1 MQDIEKWPLVHGS
14 YRLHETWKDIRENG
28 LFCPGKYK
36 ATNSYP
42 YDDALG
48 RTSYVYLSLLRRNLY
63 GMGQFILVD
72 PAVVSLPGSKASLF
86 DAAARLRQFII
97 NCEWDNGPSHFP
109 EWILEPER
117 LQMCISQCEA
127 YIEESKLPPGV
138 LWSDIESVLRQD
150 LVGKYVF
157 ETQAF
162 REYFEL
168 YYPSIPS
175 FFAEMKKLTPKTE
188 EEFLHRYG
196 DEEVLIY
203 NHVPPNYLIGYWQ
216 HGAWSLWNLPFDEK
230 VWERVE
236 KTLDFLGELRRC
248 GSMK

>member
-1 MQDIEKWPLVHGS
+1 
-14 YRLHETWKDIRENG
+14 
-28 LFCPGKYK
+28 
-36 ATNSYP
+36 
-42 YDDALG
+42 
-48 RTSYVYLSLLRRNLY
+48 
-63 GMGQFILVD
+63 
-72 PAVVSLPGSKASLF
+72 
-86 DAAARLRQFII
+86 
-97 NCEWDNGPSHFP
+97 
-109 EWILEPER
+109 
-117 LQMCISQCEA
+117 MCISQCEA

-138 LWSDIESVLRQD
+138 LWSDIEPVLRQD
-150 LVGKYVF
+150 LVGKYIF

-216 HGAWSLWNLPFDEK
+216 HGAWSLWNLPSDEK